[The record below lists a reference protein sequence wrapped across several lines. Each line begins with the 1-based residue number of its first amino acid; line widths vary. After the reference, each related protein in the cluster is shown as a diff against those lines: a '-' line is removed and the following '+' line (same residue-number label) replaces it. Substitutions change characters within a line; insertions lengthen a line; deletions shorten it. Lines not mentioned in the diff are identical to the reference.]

1 MATYPIQP
9 RHWTRKECEHLVEL
23 GVRVLEVYREPV
35 IAPAA
40 RFDWKYDRARI
51 LKPEAT
57 VSPLA
62 LPDATI
68 AVADLLP

>member
-1 MATYPIQP
+1 MATYPIADYWIVNV
-9 RHWTRKECEHLVEL
+9 RR
-23 GVRVLEVYREPV
+23 RVLEVYREPV

-40 RFDWKYDRARI
+40 RFDRKYDRARI